1 MKFLRDLLDNIKPH
15 VEPGGKFEKL
25 HTTFDALETFLFVPN
40 TVTKN
45 GTHIRDGIDLKR
57 TMDHVIKA
65 LIPCLLFGIWNV
77 GHQHYLGIEGGTG
90 GVNWGDKFF
99 WEFVYGLQVVLP
111 IVVTSYISG
120 LAVEFVFTSIKGE
133 QINEGYLVTGMLI
146 PLIMPPTV
154 PLWMVAVATIF
165 AVIIGKEAFGGTGMN
180 ILNVALTA
188 RVFLFF
194 AYPKQMSGDKVW
206 VSQDAVPLQSLNGD
220 LNGANIVDG
229 YTGATP
235 LGQAVESGSSLVST
249 VGDPIG
255 FSELFYGFIPGSI
268 GETSTVACLIGAAIL
283 LITGIGSWRVMISV
297 LLGGITMGFLFNLIG
312 GNPFMETPW
321 YYHIVMG
328 GFMFGLVYMA
338 TDPVTAAQTNTGK
351 YIYGFFIGL
360 LAVLIR
366 VVNPA
371 YPEGMM
377 LAILLMNVF
386 APLIDHYVIDANK
399 QSRLKRAV
407 LVSNQEI
414 KE

>member
-1 MKFLRDLLDNIKPH
+1 MQFLRDILDKIKPN
-15 VEPGGKFEKL
+15 VEPGGKFEYM
-25 HTTFDALETFLFVPN
+25 HTTFDALESFLFVPN

-65 LIPCLLFGIWNV
+65 LIPCLLFGMWNV
-77 GHQHYLGIEGGTG
+77 GHQHYITLGGAGGN
-90 GVNWGDKFF
+90 NWGEEFF

-111 IVVTSYISG
+111 IVVTSYLAG
-120 LAVEFVFTSIKGE
+120 LAVEFIFTSIKKE

-146 PLIMPPTV
+146 PLVMPPTV

-206 VSQDAVPLQSLNGD
+206 ISSEHMPLESGHAARIAGE
-220 LNGANIVDG
+220 NGAQMIDG
-229 YTGATP
+229 FTGATP
-235 LGQAVESGSSLVST
+235 LAQAVESGSELVSS
-249 VGDPIG
+249 IG
-255 FSELFYGFIPGSI
+255 EPLSFMDMFIGAIPGSV
-268 GETSTVACLIGAAIL
+268 GETSALCCLLGAAVL
-283 LITGIGSWRVMISV
+283 LITGIGSWRVMVSV
-297 LLGGITMGFLFNLIG
+297 LAGGLTMGLIFNALSL
-312 GNPFMETPW
+312 NEFMKLPY

-351 YIYGFFIGL
+351 LIYGFLIGL

-366 VVNPA
+366 VFNPA

-386 APLIDHYVIDANK
+386 APLIDHYVIESNIK
-399 QSRLKRAV
+399 RRLSRV
-407 LVSNQEI
+407 
-414 KE
+414 

>member
-1 MKFLRDLLDNIKPH
+1 MQFLRDILDKIKPN
-15 VEPGGKFEKL
+15 VEPGGKFEYM
-25 HTTFDALETFLFVPN
+25 HTTFDALESFLFVPN

-65 LIPCLLFGIWNV
+65 LIPCLLFGMWNV
-77 GHQHYLGIEGGTG
+77 GHQHYITLGGAGGN
-90 GVNWGDKFF
+90 NWGEEFF

-111 IVVTSYISG
+111 IVVTSYLAG
-120 LAVEFVFTSIKGE
+120 LAVEFIFTSIKKE

-146 PLIMPPTV
+146 PLVMPPTV

-206 VSQDAVPLQSLNGD
+206 ISSEHMPLESGHAARLAGE
-220 LNGANIVDG
+220 NGAQLIDG
-229 YTGATP
+229 FTGATP
-235 LGQAVESGSSLVST
+235 LAQAVESGSTLVSS
-249 VGDPIG
+249 IG
-255 FSELFYGFIPGSI
+255 EPLSFLDMFIGAIPGSV
-268 GETSTVACLIGAAIL
+268 GETSALCCLLGAAVL
-283 LITGIGSWRVMISV
+283 LITGIGSWRVMVSV
-297 LLGGITMGFLFNLIG
+297 LAGGLTMGLIFNALSL
-312 GNPFMETPW
+312 NEFMKLPY

-351 YIYGFFIGL
+351 IIYGFLIGL

-366 VVNPA
+366 VFNPA

-386 APLIDHYVIDANK
+386 APLIDHYVIESNIK
-399 QSRLKRAV
+399 RRLSRV
-407 LVSNQEI
+407 
-414 KE
+414 

>member
-1 MKFLRDLLDNIKPH
+1 MQFLRDILDKIKPH
-15 VEPGGKFEKL
+15 VEPGGKYEYM

-77 GHQHYLGIEGGTG
+77 GHQHYMAIGGAG
-90 GVNWGDKFF
+90 GNNWGEEFF

-111 IVVTSYISG
+111 IVVTSYIAG
-120 LAVEFVFTSIKGE
+120 LAVEFIFTSIKKE

-146 PLIMPPTV
+146 PLVMPPTV

-206 VSQDAVPLQSLNGD
+206 ISSESMPLESGHAARVAGENGVQM
-220 LNGANIVDG
+220 VDG
-229 YTGATP
+229 FTGATP
-235 LGQAVESGSSLVST
+235 LAQAVESGSKLVSS
-249 VGDPIG
+249 VGEPLSFLDMFIG
-255 FSELFYGFIPGSI
+255 AIPGSI
-268 GETSTVACLIGAAIL
+268 GETSALCCLLGAAVL
-283 LITGIGSWRVMISV
+283 LITGIGSWRVMVSV
-297 LLGGITMGFLFNLIG
+297 LAGGLTMGLIFNGLAL
-312 GNPFMETPW
+312 NEFMKLPY

-351 YIYGFFIGL
+351 YIYGFLIGL

-366 VVNPA
+366 VFNPA

-386 APLIDHYVIDANK
+386 APLIDHYVIESNIK
-399 QSRLKRAV
+399 RRLSRV
-407 LVSNQEI
+407 
-414 KE
+414 

>member
-1 MKFLRDLLDNIKPH
+1 MQFLRDILDKIKPN
-15 VEPGGKFEKL
+15 VEPGGKFEYM
-25 HTTFDALETFLFVPN
+25 HTTFDALESFLFVPN

-65 LIPCLLFGIWNV
+65 LIPCLLFGMWNV
-77 GHQHYLGIEGGTG
+77 GHQHYITLGGAGGN
-90 GVNWGDKFF
+90 NWGEEFF

-111 IVVTSYISG
+111 IVVTSYLAG
-120 LAVEFVFTSIKGE
+120 LAVEFIFTSIKKE

-146 PLIMPPTV
+146 PLVMPPTV

-206 VSQDAVPLQSLNGD
+206 ISSEHMPLESGHAARLAGENGPQ
-220 LNGANIVDG
+220 LVDG
-229 YTGATP
+229 FTGATP
-235 LGQAVESGSSLVST
+235 LGQAVESGSTLVSS
-249 VGDPIG
+249 IG
-255 FSELFYGFIPGSI
+255 EPLSFLDMFIGAIPGSV
-268 GETSTVACLIGAAIL
+268 GETSALCCLLGAAVL

-297 LLGGITMGFLFNLIG
+297 LAGGLTMGLIFNALSL
-312 GNPFMETPW
+312 NEFMKLPY

-328 GFMFGLVYMA
+328 GFMFGMVYMA

-351 YIYGFFIGL
+351 LIYGFLIGL

-366 VVNPA
+366 VFNPA

-386 APLIDHYVIDANK
+386 APLIDHYVIESNIK
-399 QSRLKRAV
+399 RRLSRV
-407 LVSNQEI
+407 
-414 KE
+414 